1 MFPINFTRIVWLFEF
16 FIYAEHIASNKQISK
31 SNIEL
36 WNEDSHPFHIRKVL
50 WMSCM
55 SVNSLC
61 LAKDSI
67 TLETVYSVFLIKSSN
82 TAYIHSYNMML
93 KLDLV
98 VISKQIS

>member
-1 MFPINFTRIVWLFEF
+1 
-16 FIYAEHIASNKQISK
+16 
-31 SNIEL
+31 
-36 WNEDSHPFHIRKVL
+36 
-50 WMSCM
+50 MSCM

-61 LAKDSI
+61 LAKDSV

-82 TAYIHSYNMML
+82 TAYIHLYNMML

>member
-1 MFPINFTRIVWLFEF
+1 
-16 FIYAEHIASNKQISK
+16 
-31 SNIEL
+31 
-36 WNEDSHPFHIRKVL
+36 
-50 WMSCM
+50 MSCM

-61 LAKDSI
+61 LAKDSV

-82 TAYIHSYNMML
+82 TAYMML